1 MQISIIIPAYNEAE
15 NITGLISYLIKNKTH
30 NVVEIIVVDGGST
43 DATVQLAKT
52 AGALAVVSP
61 HKGRAAQMN
70 YGAAMAKGDILYFIH
85 ADTFPPAS
93 FANDII
99 GAVHLGFQLG
109 RYYTKFNSHKW
120 YLKIN
125 AWFTRLDWFICMGGD
140 NTLFVV
146 RTLFEN
152 TGGFKQEMRIMEEYE
167 FCHRLR
173 KSGAAY
179 KIFNNT
185 ALVSARKYEGKSWLQ
200 VQLANRKIVKMYRK
214 GASQEDLVETY
225 KRMLQSHG

>member
-1 MQISIIIPAYNEAE
+1 MQISIIIPAYNEVE
-15 NITGLISYLIKNKTH
+15 NITALINYLIKNKTD
-30 NVVEIIVVDGGST
+30 NVAEIIVVDGGSN
-43 DATVQLAKT
+43 DDTVQLAIK
-52 AGALAVVSP
+52 AGAVAVVSP
-61 HKGRAAQMN
+61 QKGRAAQMN
-70 YGAAMAKGDILYFIH
+70 YGAATAKGDVLYFIH

-99 GAVHLGFQLG
+99 GAVQKGFQLG
-109 RYYTKFNSHKW
+109 RYYTKFNSPKW

-173 KSGAAY
+173 NSGAAY
-179 KIFNNT
+179 KIFNNA
-185 ALVSARKYEGKSWLQ
+185 ALVSARKYEGKSWLR

-214 GASQEDLVETY
+214 GASQADMVETY
-225 KRMLQSHG
+225 RRMLQSKD